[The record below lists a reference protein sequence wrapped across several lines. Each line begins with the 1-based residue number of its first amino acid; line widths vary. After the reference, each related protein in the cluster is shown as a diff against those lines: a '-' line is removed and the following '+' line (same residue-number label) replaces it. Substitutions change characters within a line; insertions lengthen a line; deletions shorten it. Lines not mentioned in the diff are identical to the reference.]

1 MLCFVGRSIH
11 RIYDSATENNYLCDF
26 KNIISEKDSL
36 SVNDDDLVIIC
47 TGSQGETNAALSRI
61 ADDNNKYIGITENDL
76 IIFSSRVIPGNEKK
90 ISELQ
95 NKLIKKNVQFFMIKI
110 LKRMFPV
117 ILLKKNLKKCMIG
130 YHQILLYLFMVN
142 LDI

>member
-1 MLCFVGRSIH
+1 M
-11 RIYDSATENNYLCDF
+11 
-26 KNIISEKDSL
+26 
-36 SVNDDDLVIIC
+36 
-47 TGSQGETNAALSRI
+47 SRI

-130 YHQILLYLFMVN
+130 YHHLIIPVHGEFRHLNEQANFAKNVG
-142 LDI
+142 